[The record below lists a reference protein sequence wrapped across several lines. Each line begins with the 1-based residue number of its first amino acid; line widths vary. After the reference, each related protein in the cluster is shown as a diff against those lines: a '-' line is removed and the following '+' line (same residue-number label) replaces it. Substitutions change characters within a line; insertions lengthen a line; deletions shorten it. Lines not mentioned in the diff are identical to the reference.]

1 MQIFGGYSAIYSNL
15 QEAKQNLTSGNYLS
29 IILPTSN
36 SNNVEQV
43 SASELEEDGISTT
56 DLDDLVNKAKNILE
70 GKETADIEF
79 SGASEEEPLFRDYQE
94 LICDLTDGVAASS
107 GLDHNLSHSLG
118 LDQSFSSIDDLVNAI
133 DTACLDIYA

>member
-36 SNNVEQV
+36 SNNLKQV
-43 SASELEEDGISTT
+43 SMSELEEDGISADAFA
-56 DLDDLVNKAKNILE
+56 DLENQVKDMAE
-70 GKETADIEF
+70 GKSK
-79 SGASEEEPLFRDYQE
+79 SGIDLSDMSGQEPLFSLYQK

-133 DTACLDIYA
+133 SNACLDIYA